1 MINSQL
7 LSNNTGKMF
16 QNERISAITDILK
29 QNGYVTVKYL
39 TEVLHYSNATINR
52 DLNIMEKQNLVKRS
66 YGGVELVQEKGTPLP
81 FRYEKMKPAKRKI
94 AQKAAEFVQDGDTI
108 FIDASTTAEYMGRY
122 LLDKKDITVI
132 TNNMALVM
140 FLSEYNIHAI
150 CLGGEVVE
158 KPSML
163 SGSDTVE
170 NARHYHADKTF
181 FSTGAVCMNGTI
193 AAGGAYHLLHQTI
206 MENAEEVF
214 CLADHGK
221 IKPSTTQIRNFDE
234 VDYLITDF
242 AIDTSIKEKFSTTKF
257 VDVSIL

>member
-1 MINSQL
+1 MY
-7 LSNNTGKMF
+7 K
-16 QNERISAITDILK
+16 
-29 QNGYVTVKYL
+29 
-39 TEVLHYSNATINR
+39 
-52 DLNIMEKQNLVKRS
+52 
-66 YGGVELVQEKGTPLP
+66 
-81 FRYEKMKPAKRKI
+81 
-94 AQKAAEFVQDGDTI
+94 QDGDTI

-221 IKPSTTQIRNFDE
+221 IKPSTTQIRYFDE